1 MIIPL
6 NDSLAKLQQEY
17 SGAIRTV
24 LVVTVLIIAA
34 VSLQEYFK
42 PVGKRRAK
50 NGEWPRL
57 PPGPPSLPLLGNL
70 LQVTDAKD
78 DPFNRTLHSLSQ
90 YGEMATFH
98 LGSKTWVFLNSSRV
112 VSEIIAKR
120 SSQTNTRAPMPI
132 SNTLVGRGLKSLV
145 LPQEQWTEPRRVM
158 HSLLSGTALRQ
169 YGEWQ
174 ELESTQM
181 MAEYVIRP
189 GAWYR
194 HHYRYANSVIH
205 RIALGERMVK
215 TPEELV
221 EMQNAVTFFVGSIGT
236 SVVDWFPDLA
246 RLPRFLQIWRPHW
259 KEVGDWNYDLYSRW
273 YNPIKEK
280 VENGTAPPSFVR
292 DVLLNP
298 DTRYRGSHD
307 EGMYVAMSLIEAG
320 SDTTREALN
329 IMTMAALEYPDVF
342 VKARDEVDRVC
353 GVGEHAR
360 LPTLAD
366 MDELRY
372 ICAMAKEVLRWRPIF
387 PLTPDHT
394 ATQDIEFEGYY
405 FPAGTGFT
413 INGPAVSYECEAPE
427 DFVPERWLDGH
438 ETDIAHGLWAFGGGR
453 RICVGYRLAQR
464 SLFLNIA
471 RLAQCVDYKP
481 NGPYNSHILNL
492 DAAGEPF
499 PVKVTMRSPA
509 YKALILRE
517 AEAAGVLEHA
527 KLFRDEDGSRVE
539 LGSEMCRFT
548 NRLFKHL

>member
-1 MIIPL
+1 MILPL
-6 NDSLAKLQQEY
+6 NDNLARLQQEY
-17 SGAIRTV
+17 SGAITTVLAVTV
-24 LVVTVLIIAA
+24 LVIAA
-34 VSLQEYFK
+34 VSLQEYFR
-42 PVGKRRAK
+42 PV
-50 NGEWPRL
+50 
-57 PPGPPSLPLLGNL
+57 GNL
-70 LQVTDAKD
+70 LQATDAKG
-78 DPFNRTLHSLSQ
+78 DPFNRYLHSLSQ
-90 YGEMATFH
+90 YGEMATLH

-145 LPQEQWTEPRRVM
+145 LPQELWTEPRRVM

-236 SVVDWFPDLA
+236 SIVDWFPDLA

-273 YNPIKEK
+273 YNPVKEK

-298 DTRYRGSHD
+298 DTRYKGSHE
-307 EGMYVAMSLIEAG
+307 EGMYVAMSLVEAG

-329 IMTMAALEYPDVF
+329 IMTMAALEYLDVF
-342 VKARDEVDRVC
+342 VKARDEVDSVC

-413 INGPAVSYECEAPE
+413 INGPVVSYECEAPE

-492 DAAGEPF
+492 DVAGEPF

-509 YKALILRE
+509 CEALILRE

-527 KLFRDEDGSRVE
+527 KLFRDEDEARVE
-539 LGSEMCRFT
+539 LGSGRCRFT